1 MPVQL
6 RNDAHAGALGEHL
19 FGAGRGVSD
28 MVYLQLSARIGVG
41 LIIDGRPFAGATG
54 IAGEIGHSPV
64 VENGM
69 ICRCGNRGCLETVA
83 STVAIADLLTRSR
96 GEPVSPQRLV
106 ELVRAGDRG
115 ASRAV
120 ADAGGAVGRALAAT
134 VNVLNPTLVLIGGDL
149 AATGDVLL
157 NPIRSAIE
165 RHSVVAAINAVQ
177 VTRAAL
183 AENTEVVGAAAIQL
197 AAPRGSSP
205 PASNTR
211 SADVA
216 PLGAG

>member
-1 MPVQL
+1 MLGRPPLQISLARDAAFAVGLSLGQTHVRAALCDLGGGIVGDPFVADLDADPSAIVVSVIEQAGVATSRVIGVGVAHAHDTLPGWSGAAGLEERLGMPVQL

-83 STVAIADLLTRSR
+83 EYRGHRRSAHSQP
-96 GEPVSPQRLV
+96 G
-106 ELVRAGDRG
+106 RAG
-115 ASRAV
+115 
-120 ADAGGAVGRALAAT
+120 L
-134 VNVLNPTLVLIGGDL
+134 P
-149 AATGDVLL
+149 AATG
-157 NPIRSAIE
+157 
-165 RHSVVAAINAVQ
+165 
-177 VTRAAL
+177 RAR
-183 AENTEVVGAAAIQL
+183 TS
-197 AAPRGSSP
+197 R
-205 PASNTR
+205 
-211 SADVA
+211 
-216 PLGAG
+216 